1 MDYPFYPS
9 FKYIQNAYGYT
20 YLLPSRFFLDQFQNS
35 NISQLKAQIQ
45 DLQTHQYCL
54 NQTAALNMAL
64 CGPLPSQSCAN
75 HREKRKDWI
84 YELDRII
91 FPDNPIRDY
100 IEAEIQ
106 AIQEKYAGKIRKLD
120 ELLRRIDT

>member
-1 MDYPFYPS
+1 MDYLVYPN
-9 FKYIQNAYGYT
+9 FPPPENAYLT
-20 YLLPSRFFLDQFQNS
+20 PSWFFLSEQSRNE

-45 DLQTHQYCL
+45 DLQIQQYCS

-64 CGPLPSQSCAN
+64 CSQLPYQSCAN

-100 IEAEIQ
+100 IESEV
-106 AIQEKYAGKIRKLD
+106 K
-120 ELLRRIDT
+120 RIK